1 MVVKLKSNLTSDRFT
16 KSQTMSGFRPL
27 EARSQGIDNATL
39 SGKDVMKVRSN
50 FAFFFKSNGER
61 KLKFLKIDL

>member
-39 SGKDVMKVRSN
+39 SGKDVMKVR
-50 FAFFFKSNGER
+50 
-61 KLKFLKIDL
+61 

>member
-1 MVVKLKSNLTSDRFT
+1 
-16 KSQTMSGFRPL
+16 MSGFRPL

>member
-50 FAFFFKSNGER
+50 FAFFLRAMVKES
-61 KLKFLKIDL
+61 